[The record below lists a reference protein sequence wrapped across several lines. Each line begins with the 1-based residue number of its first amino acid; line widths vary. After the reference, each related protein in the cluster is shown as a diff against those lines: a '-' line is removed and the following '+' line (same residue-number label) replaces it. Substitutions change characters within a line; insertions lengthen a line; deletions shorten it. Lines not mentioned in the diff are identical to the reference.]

1 MTHHPYWPVFDLR
14 LQAGS
19 VELRPVT
26 EADLLPLAGLRP
38 DDVETDPRLPTF
50 GIEEPRT
57 LGGLATFQSYW
68 SSLGSWR
75 PQAWRLMFAVRV
87 DGVLAGVQE
96 LEASDFAARR
106 AVETSSWLATAVRGR
121 GVGTAMRLAVL
132 ALAFDGLGAEV
143 AESSAW
149 PENAASLGVSRKLG
163 YVDNGRER
171 HHDRGRVDDL
181 VRMRLTRAVW
191 LARHRDHG
199 VRISGLDGCHHLF
212 GAPPP
217 PG

>member
-1 MTHHPYWPVFDLR
+1 MGHPYWPVFDLR
-14 LQAGS
+14 LQAGG

-26 EADLLPLAGLRP
+26 EADLLPLADLWP
-38 DDVETDPRLPTF
+38 DDAETDPRLPTF
-50 GIEEPRT
+50 GIEDPRT
-57 LGGLATFQSYW
+57 RGGLATFQSYW
-68 SSLGSWR
+68 SSLGTWR
-75 PQAWRLMFAVRV
+75 PQAWRLMLAVRV
-87 DGVLAGVQE
+87 DGGLVGVQE

-106 AVETSSWLATAVRGR
+106 AVETSSWLATAARGR

-149 PENAASLGVSRKLG
+149 PENGASLGVSRKLG

-171 HHDRGRVDDL
+171 HHGRGRVDDL
-181 VRMRLTRAVW
+181 VRMRLTRAGW

-199 VRISGLDGCHHLF
+199 VRISGLDGCRHLF
-212 GAPPP
+212 GAPPG